1 MNVYDFDNTIY
12 DGDSTVDF
20 YLFCLKRHKKIATLL
35 PSLFFAFLKFYVFK
49 KGTKTQFK
57 ETMYKF
63 LSFCDIEK
71 DIADFWKA
79 HKCKIQSWYIEQKRD
94 DDVIISAS
102 PQFLLD
108 PVGEEVGFEVIASKV
123 DKYTGK
129 YDGENCYY
137 DEKVVRFYEKHPDA
151 EISEFYSDHYS
162 DEPLA
167 KISTKAFIVDG
178 NKIYEWNY
186 NTHIKPRI

>member
-20 YLFCLKRHKKIATLL
+20 YLFCLKRHKKIATRC
-35 PSLFFAFLKFYVFK
+35 PSLLFAFLKFYVFK
-49 KGTKTQFK
+49 IGTKTQFK
-57 ETMYKF
+57 ETMYRF
-63 LSFCDIEK
+63 LTFCDIDK
-71 DIADFWKA
+71 DLADFWDK
-79 HKCKIQSWYIEQKRD
+79 HKSNIKDWYLKQKRI

-108 PVGEEVGFEVIASKV
+108 PIGEKLGFDVIASKV
-123 DKYTGK
+123 DKFTGK
-129 YDGENCYY
+129 YNGENCYY
-137 DEKVVRFYEKHPDA
+137 KEKVSRFYEKYPNS
-151 EISEFYSDHYS
+151 EIEEFYSDHYS

-167 KISTKAFIVDG
+167 NISKKAFIVDG
-178 NKIYEWNY
+178 NKILNWNY

>member
-20 YLFCLKRHKKIATLL
+20 YFFCLKRHKKIAALL
-35 PSLFFAFLKFYVFK
+35 PSLLYAFLKYYVFK

-63 LSFCDIEK
+63 LLFCDLDK
-71 DIADFWKA
+71 DIADFWKV
-79 HKCKIQSWYIEQKRD
+79 HKSNIKKWYIEQKRE

-102 PQFLLD
+102 PQFLLS
-108 PVGEEVGFEVIASKV
+108 PISEEIGFDVIASNV
-123 DKYTGK
+123 DNRTGK
-129 YDGENCYY
+129 YNGENCYY
-137 DEKVVRFYEKHPDA
+137 KEKVRRFYEKYPN
-151 EISEFYSDHYS
+151 EKINEFYSDHYS

-167 KISTKAFIVDG
+167 NISEKAFIVDG
-178 NKIYEWNY
+178 NKILEWNY
-186 NTHIKPRI
+186 NKHIRPRT